1 MRIQAV
7 SVTGQVIKYLKKNI
21 ESGKWAVGEKIPS
34 ETQMIAEL
42 GVSRASI
49 RSALQYFSGL
59 GVLKSYQGRGTILI
73 DRNVEDLGE
82 TDNRITSADCLDI
95 YRVLEFRRILEPELC
110 RLAVQN
116 SGPETAAFLEKKLEQ
131 MKMYRG
137 LSEKEQ
143 FVSADLEFHEI
154 ICRAS
159 GNPLAEKSL
168 HKVFQE
174 TRWNHEQMNDIFG
187 YESGVRY
194 HTAILAAFRSGDA
207 QYAFDIM
214 RRHIQEAIDIV
225 TTMLGR

>member
-1 MRIQAV
+1 MRIEAV
-7 SVTGQVIKYLKKNI
+7 SVTSQVIDYLKKSI
-21 ESGKWAVGEKIPS
+21 ESGKWKVGEKIHS

-42 GVSRASI
+42 GVSRATI

-59 GVLKSYQGRGTILI
+59 GVLKSYQGKGTILI
-73 DRNVEDLGE
+73 DRHVEDLGE

-95 YRVLEFRRILEPELC
+95 YRVLEFRKILEPEVC
-110 RLAVQN
+110 RLAVPN
-116 SGPETAAFLEKKLEQ
+116 AGPETVALLEKELEQ
-131 MKMYRG
+131 MKTYRG

-174 TRWNHEQMNDIFG
+174 TRWNHEQMNEIFG
-187 YESGVRY
+187 YESGIRY
-194 HTAILAAFRSGDA
+194 HSAILAAFRSSDA
-207 QYAFDIM
+207 QEASDLM
-214 RRHIQEAIDIV
+214 RRHMQEALDIV
-225 TTMLGR
+225 ASMMDK

>member
-214 RRHIQEAIDIV
+214 RRHIQEAMDIV
-225 TTMLGR
+225 TAMLGK